1 MQDEAAAQ
9 CRAYLQAH
17 PEFLL
22 QEPDLLQEL
31 TLPHLGVGSAS
42 SLLERQ
48 VQRLRDERDQLQ
60 HYVET
65 LLGQAQRQTA
75 LGRHLGRLAVEL
87 LLAQSPD
94 ACVTALRRSLEEDFA
109 VESFVML
116 TGPHSCLPDAITLEE
131 SDWQRLADDR
141 EAQAG
146 VQLEEGELRRYF
158 PAVASLPASLASIRV
173 RGADCS
179 ALILLASA
187 DPERYGADMATDL
200 LEQIS
205 RLFSAALQ
213 RCADSDRDA

>member
-60 HYVET
+60 HYVDT
-65 LLGQAQRQTA
+65 LLRQAQRQTE

-116 TGPHSCLPDAITLEE
+116 TGPQSCLPDTITLEE

-141 EAQAG
+141 DAQAG
-146 VQLEEGELRRYF
+146 RAGQPGRR
-158 PAVASLPASLASIRV
+158 
-173 RGADCS
+173 
-179 ALILLASA
+179 
-187 DPERYGADMATDL
+187 
-200 LEQIS
+200 
-205 RLFSAALQ
+205 
-213 RCADSDRDA
+213 